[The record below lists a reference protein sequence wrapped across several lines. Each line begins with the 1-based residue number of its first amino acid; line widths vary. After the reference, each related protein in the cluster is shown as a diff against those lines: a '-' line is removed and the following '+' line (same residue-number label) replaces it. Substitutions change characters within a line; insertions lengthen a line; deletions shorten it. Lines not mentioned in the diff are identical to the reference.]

1 MPSPAYSRARIRYS
15 AGLYRR
21 PSRRCLLR
29 RTSRH
34 VRWDRSSGVIFIGRM
49 HGFSALPALCSMR
62 TADYSSPSTLMRSM
76 LARSA
81 PAKNPQH
88 WFYTFEIS
96 RYYSPSLGA
105 KYLKA
110 LYRTKEGCYAH
121 DWNERLHRWRGL
133 LYRAANCTGG
143 VRREESR
150 HHRRQASPG
159 CGAAGNRGG
168 T

>member
-96 RYYSPSLGA
+96 RGCGPSLGA
-105 KYLKA
+105 KYL
-110 LYRTKEGCYAH
+110 T
-121 DWNERLHRWRGL
+121 ERPRSPSSAASEPWLRRCRASRLRWQAPTSRFWR
-133 LYRAANCTGG
+133 RASTAPTA
-143 VRREESR
+143 R
-150 HHRRQASPG
+150 APISP
-159 CGAAGNRGG
+159 RS
-168 T
+168 